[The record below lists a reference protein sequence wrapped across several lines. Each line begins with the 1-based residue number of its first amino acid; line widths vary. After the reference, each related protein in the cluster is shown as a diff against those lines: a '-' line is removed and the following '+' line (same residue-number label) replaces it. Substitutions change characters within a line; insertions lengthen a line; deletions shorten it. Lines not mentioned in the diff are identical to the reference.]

1 MMLSAS
7 QPFCTL
13 QRNIKTVRQLIEMQE
28 EERRSLLRTLSDE
41 QIRDV
46 MAVAGAMPS
55 VEMNVEVAVID
66 DDDQTIT
73 AGSLVTV
80 SVQLLRQNMI
90 VHRPAQP
97 STPTT
102 LSVATGANHF
112 STSASIENANSWDG
126 LPNDEDAS
134 VEDGTNAAEAA
145 AATAADGDAKN
156 AASTPKK
163 TQAPKP
169 WQKNRN
175 KKKGPKGPGAKQ
187 THKKKTPHQPAA
199 TGAKPAPS
207 DERSVAP
214 VKEDRRQ
221 DDDQIR

>member
-1 MMLSAS
+1 MALKIRSTVS
-7 QPFCTL
+7 CPSF

-41 QIRDV
+41 QVRDV
-46 MAVAGAMPS
+46 MVVAGAMPS
-55 VEMNVEVAVID
+55 VEMSVEVAVID

-80 SVQLLRQNMI
+80 SVQLVRQNMI

-102 LSVATGANHF
+102 LSVPSSANHF
-112 STSASIENANSWDG
+112 STTASIEGANNWDS
-126 LPNDEDAS
+126 LPNGEEAG
-134 VEDGTNAAEAA
+134 EDGTNAAEA
-145 AATAADGDAKN
+145 TGNADGDAKN

-187 THKKKTPHQPAA
+187 VHKKKTPHPQPSTGPKPAA
-199 TGAKPAPS
+199 A
-207 DERSVAP
+207 DERSVAAI
-214 VKEDRRQ
+214 K
-221 DDDQIR
+221 DDDQMR